1 MEEKFV
7 RDELSRVK
15 QKRDALLACVV
26 AATGRASVIRSPA
39 TRNAPALQLR
49 AACLARALQ

>member
-39 TRNAPALQLR
+39 MPPALQLR